1 MSRHLV
7 SDESIL
13 DDSARIA
20 CKALAKSMLSQGFYL
35 AGGTGL
41 AIQLKH
47 RISLDLD
54 FFTLRPSERL
64 DLNFI
69 SSTLEKAVP
78 RNELSLVTS
87 QIDQS
92 VWTIGTTKVSFVAY
106 PFSLLDEPLD
116 GSLISGSSA
125 GLRVA
130 AVRDI
135 ACMKAYALGRRAA
148 FRDYVDLYFILR
160 STAITLDSLVRDCE
174 RKFVLGSQR
183 VFSTKLFLEQLVYTE
198 DIQDRDAALRLL
210 PKQDD
215 TTAESVCRFL
225 REAVDHYVQ
234 RELGD
239 TGGGRS

>member
-7 SDESIL
+7 SADSIL
-13 DDSARIA
+13 DDSARMA
-20 CKALAKSMLSQGFYL
+20 CKALSKSMLPQAFYL

-54 FFTLRPSERL
+54 FFTIHPSERL
-64 DLNFI
+64 DLTFV
-69 SSTLEKAVP
+69 SSALERAVP
-78 RNELSLVTS
+78 RDKLSLVTS

-92 VWTIGTTKVSFVAY
+92 TWTIGTTKVSFIAY

-130 AVRDI
+130 TVRDI
-135 ACMKAYALGRRAA
+135 ACMKAYALGRRAV
-148 FRDYVDLYFILR
+148 FRDYVDLYFIFR
-160 STAITLDSLVRDCE
+160 STGISLDSLVRDCE
-174 RKFVLGSQR
+174 RKFVLGGQR

-210 PKQDD
+210 PKEDE
-215 TTAESVCRFL
+215 TTEERICRFL
-225 REAVDHYVQ
+225 REAVDHYLQ
-234 RELGD
+234 RELGG
-239 TGGGRS
+239 TGGERS